1 MRILFILFTLSIFSS
16 NAYSIGHDKYVK
28 IRTFDINKKPGAVMN
43 ERFSVSPSVSI
54 NLGGKNFVVSETDGW
69 HVNAIQH
76 KFSLV
81 FNINNNKELVS
92 AVEIGELKGFRKW
105 TGYLM
110 PWIESQIFKP
120 DDNVDGCVERPYY
133 HTFKRLKKGLFFNC
147 FTVKHLDV
155 QRRLYGEE
163 KKPGGRLIRK
173 AVRDGKVKIPNIL
186 LTSEHLYFAM
196 SKKDQLIFVNYYY
209 NPKYFDNYNP
219 IHQSRDE
226 SEFHKNN
233 ISKFPNAKKTMEKF
247 IKQATFFHQDLESQM
262 KADSTRRIFS
272 PIKKINYKV
281 NSNNNNEISEEIL
294 KLNDLYK
301 SGVLTREEFEK
312 AKKRV
317 LEK

>member
-1 MRILFILFTLSIFSS
+1 MRILLILITLFIFNS
-16 NAYSIGHDKYVK
+16 NAYSINQNKFFKNRVL
-28 IRTFDINKKPGAVMN
+28 DINKKAGAIIS

-54 NLGGKNFVVSETDGW
+54 NLGGTNFQVSETDGW

-81 FNINNNKELVS
+81 FNINNDKELVS

-120 DDNVDGCVERPYY
+120 DDNIDGCVERPYY

-163 KKPGGRLIRK
+163 KKPAGRLIRK

-233 ISKFPNAKKTMEKF
+233 ISKFPEAKKTMEKF

-272 PIKKINYKV
+272 PIKKVNYKI
-281 NSNNNNEISEEIL
+281 NLNNNDISEEII

-301 SGVLTREEFEK
+301 SGVLTKEEFEK

-317 LEK
+317 LER

>member
-16 NAYSIGHDKYVK
+16 NAYSTNHNKFVK
-28 IRTFDINKKPGAVMN
+28 IRALDINKKPGAIIN

-54 NLGGKNFVVSETDGW
+54 NLGGKSFVVSETDGW

-81 FNINNNKELVS
+81 FNIDNNKELVS

-120 DDNVDGCVERPYY
+120 DDNIDGCVERPYY

-163 KKPGGRLIRK
+163 KNLQE
-173 AVRDGKVKIPNIL
+173 D
-186 LTSEHLYFAM
+186 
-196 SKKDQLIFVNYYY
+196 
-209 NPKYFDNYNP
+209 
-219 IHQSRDE
+219 
-226 SEFHKNN
+226 
-233 ISKFPNAKKTMEKF
+233 
-247 IKQATFFHQDLESQM
+247 
-262 KADSTRRIFS
+262 
-272 PIKKINYKV
+272 
-281 NSNNNNEISEEIL
+281 
-294 KLNDLYK
+294 
-301 SGVLTREEFEK
+301 
-312 AKKRV
+312 
-317 LEK
+317 